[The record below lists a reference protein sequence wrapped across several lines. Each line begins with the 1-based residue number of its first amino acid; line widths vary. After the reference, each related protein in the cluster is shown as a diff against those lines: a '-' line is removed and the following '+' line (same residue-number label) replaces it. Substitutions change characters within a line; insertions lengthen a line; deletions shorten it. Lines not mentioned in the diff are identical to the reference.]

1 VGNAEAGAESRRRK
15 RRGGSARIGVEDGGL
30 VRDLAVAEWIRSW
43 ETKTGDE
50 VESAADPVAWRSS
63 GSGDANDQVA
73 SCRSDGV
80 ELERI
85 WRRGSRATKDEAEER
100 GKATAGGRTRGSC
113 RLG

>member
-1 VGNAEAGAESRRRK
+1 VGNAEAGAESRRRRK

-43 ETKTGDE
+43 ETKT

-85 WRRGSRATKDEAEER
+85 RRRGSRATKDEAKER
-100 GKATAGGRTRGSC
+100 GKATTGG
-113 RLG
+113 